1 MKVSGSPVEV
11 FASGT
16 TIVDHTGKSYLDFA
30 GGYGVFT
37 LGHRHPRVVA
47 AVRDQLER
55 IALSGRTMFN
65 PLMGR
70 LARRLAEISPGDLQ
84 ISFLAN
90 SGAEAVEGA
99 LKLARAATKRAKIV
113 KTGDAFH
120 GKTLGAL
127 SVSGN
132 PTHRMPFEPLLAGIV
147 EVPFGDPDAL
157 ASALEDAAAFIV
169 EPIQGEGGVIIP
181 PPGYLARARELCDRF
196 GALLIV
202 DEVQTGL
209 GRCGLLFAC
218 EADGIVPDVM
228 TLAKGLSGGVVPIG
242 AYVARSACWNAAYAK
257 APLLH
262 TSTFGGNELACA
274 AALAALDVLFE
285 EDLTANARARGEELL
300 NGLRAIAERY
310 PAVIAEVRGRGL
322 LVGVE
327 LRHEGYGGTIIPELL
342 KRGVTA
348 AWTLNRQR
356 VIRLEPPL
364 IVTSGEIAQVR
375 AAFGEAVG
383 VAYATLGTLCDT
395 VRRGDDRDRR
405 AGTRGLRVG
414 EGTRAVPGV
423 HARRRI
429 GHGPRA
435 PSRLRDHALEDARRR
450 RADRMDGRRP
460 LRRRADDD
468 HLSFDRGRSRRL
480 RGDVDVRA
488 ARRPNRGAVGR
499 RVRFRRPDARRAD
512 RADAAAESARE
523 Q

>member
-1 MKVSGSPVEV
+1 LLDEVYADYRDCLNPPLARVMKVSGSPVEV

-84 ISFLAN
+84 ISFFAN

-113 KTGDAFH
+113 TTGDAFH

-364 IVTSGEIAQVR
+364 IVTSGEIAQAL

-383 VAYATLGTLCDT
+383 VAYATLGTL
-395 VRRGDDRDRR
+395 
-405 AGTRGLRVG
+405 
-414 EGTRAVPGV
+414 
-423 HARRRI
+423 
-429 GHGPRA
+429 
-435 PSRLRDHALEDARRR
+435 
-450 RADRMDGRRP
+450 
-460 LRRRADDD
+460 
-468 HLSFDRGRSRRL
+468 
-480 RGDVDVRA
+480 
-488 ARRPNRGAVGR
+488 
-499 RVRFRRPDARRAD
+499 
-512 RADAAAESARE
+512 
-523 Q
+523 